1 MVIHQYYRDIKGKDV
16 LFTRLSDPLNRAF
29 KDDVWKNRTKVSD
42 FVREQTELILKGN
55 MYFCVTGIPEYPEG
69 TVCQPYFTLT
79 PIGPTLQEY
88 QNIYGKNKSDFSFV
102 VEGLWFYYQDVEIVD
117 EIMNDSEEDY
127 CSSILDL
134 I

>member
-1 MVIHQYYRDIKGKDV
+1 MVINQYYREMKGKDV
-16 LFTRLSDPLNRAF
+16 IFTCMSDPVNRVF
-29 KDDVWKNRTKVSD
+29 IDDVWKNREKVSNYIK
-42 FVREQTELILKGN
+42 EGTELILDGN
-55 MYFCVTGIPEYPEG
+55 RYFRVVGIPDYPEN

-88 QNIYGKNKSDFSFV
+88 ENIYGKNKSDFSFV
-102 VEGLWFYYQDVEIVD
+102 VEGLWFFYQDVEIVD
-117 EIMNDSEEDY
+117 EIINDSEEDY

>member
-1 MVIHQYYRDIKGKDV
+1 MRK
-16 LFTRLSDPLNRAF
+16 
-29 KDDVWKNRTKVSD
+29 
-42 FVREQTELILKGN
+42 QTELILKGN
-55 MYFCVTGIPEYPEG
+55 RYFCVTGIPEYPEG

-88 QNIYGKNKSDFSFV
+88 QNIYGKNKSGFSFV
-102 VEGLWFYYQDVEIVD
+102 VEGLWFFYQDVEIVD
-117 EIMNDSEEDY
+117 EIINDSEEDY